1 MTPHYCQEHFTT
13 LTYDLAWLPLASIVT
28 FAVAYSMGMG
38 PLPWVMNA
46 ELFSKEAQATS
57 ASLCASFN
65 WVCSFLVVKVMRA
78 NFVTLHTVSPLSSPR
93 PWRP

>member
-1 MTPHYCQEHFTT
+1 
-13 LTYDLAWLPLASIVT
+13 
-28 FAVAYSMGMG
+28 MGMG

-65 WVCSFLVVKVMRA
+65 WVCSFLVVKVTRA
-78 NFVTLHTVSPLSSPR
+78 HFVTLHNVSPFSSPR